1 MAFDPLVSETFA
13 GSTIG
18 QYLLFFGILTVGAWS
33 SSPTTLRRGPG
44 GGTG

>member
-18 QYLLFFGILTVGAWS
+18 QYLLFFGTLTLGAWS
-33 SSPTTLRRGPG
+33 SPHKTLRPGPG
-44 GGTG
+44 GGTR